1 MACGEMFRFFLIL
14 TVQRIVSPNLQFCEH
29 FSSLFRSETCS
40 PTASASLKLSSSRLK
55 LILDDCCGS
64 LEQLK
69 SIVAASFSFKT
80 PSSLVK
86 SSSPAISQF
95 VRVACSTAGT
105 TARML
110 VAAAPPSIPHAVA
123 AATVDVLAQM
133 KVVSLFLSYSHLWIH
148 FYAISV
154 SAATC

>member
-1 MACGEMFRFFLIL
+1 MACGELPQFFLIL
-14 TVQRIVSPNLQFCEH
+14 AIQRVVSPYLQFCEH

-55 LILDDCCGS
+55 SILDDCCCS

-69 SIVAASFSFKT
+69 TIVAASFPFKT

-105 TARML
+105 TARMFL
-110 VAAAPPSIPHAVA
+110 AAAPPSIPHAVA
-123 AATVDVLAQM
+123 AASVDSLAQM
-133 KVVSLFLSYSHLWIH
+133 KVVSLSLSSSHL
-148 FYAISV
+148 
-154 SAATC
+154 